1 MCEGR
6 IDGSTLQLV
15 TVCLC
20 DDGVGEL
27 SNELGE
33 SIPPQPP
40 VVSYLRPSDA
50 RARARV
56 VGARGVGRPPDGG
69 VGMSERSKLT
79 SSHLRRQ
86 ALVYLRQSS
95 QAQLERNVESTQR
108 QYALVERAIE
118 FGFAREQVVVIDE
131 DLGISGSGIAER
143 TGFARL
149 AAEVALGHA
158 GLVLGLE
165 VSRLAR
171 NNVDWYRLL
180 DLCGVTDTVIGD
192 ADGLYHPGSFNDR
205 LLLGLKGTMSEAE
218 LHVLRARLE
227 GGIRNKAARGELR
240 KALPVGLVWGEAEG
254 EILLDPDEAVRGAI
268 QTIFDRFAELG
279 SVRQVWLWMRRE
291 GVQFP
296 MRRFAH
302 GEIQWAVPSYH
313 QIHSVLESP
322 VYAGAYAFGKTRRE
336 RYVDEH
342 GNTRQR
348 MRRLPQAEWGVL
360 IWEHHPG
367 FIDKATYERNRERI
381 ASNTRPRVHEAGG
394 AVREGQALLQGI
406 AVCKRCGRKLNV
418 AYDGR
423 RGKGRPTYYCPGR
436 ILVENRGSW
445 CLRVGGGQ
453 IDHAVAGALLAA
465 LTPAGVKAALHAAEA
480 LEQDHDAAL
489 KQWRLQVERARY
501 AAERAERRYRQVE
514 PEHRLVAR
522 GLERDWETA
531 LQELAKAEAELTLRE
546 QQRPRTLTD
555 DERERLLA
563 LGGDLGRVWSA
574 PTTTDRDRKQL
585 LRCLIEEVIIDV
597 VREERRATLT
607 LRWQG
612 GAITELGVPLPRH
625 QPPIRTDDDTVAL
638 MRRLAVHYDD
648 ATIAGILNRQ
658 GRRSATGQRFTAQIV
673 SSLRGSWKIPRH
685 QPANDAPDGKLLPI
699 ARVAEIL
706 QVAPST
712 IHRWLADGFIA
723 GEQDTP
729 GAPWRI
735 RVTDDLRSRFVE
747 QAPQGWLP
755 MLEATLA
762 LGVSRQTVLQRVKR
776 GELQAVHVRNGRRKG
791 LRILV
796 PHAETSLFDTT
807 AISAAA
813 V

>member
-1 MCEGR
+1 M
-6 IDGSTLQLV
+6 
-15 TVCLC
+15 
-20 DDGVGEL
+20 GV
-27 SNELGE
+27 
-33 SIPPQPP
+33 
-40 VVSYLRPSDA
+40 
-50 RARARV
+50 
-56 VGARGVGRPPDGG
+56 
-69 VGMSERSKLT
+69 SERSKLT
-79 SSHLRRQ
+79 SSHLRR
-86 ALVYLRQSS
+86 AAFVYLRQSS
-95 QAQLERNVESTQR
+95 QAQVERNVESTAR

-118 FGFAREQVVVIDE
+118 LGFAREQVVVIDE
-131 DLGISGSGIAER
+131 DLGISGSGLSDR
-143 TGFARL
+143 SGFARL

-171 NNVDWYRLL
+171 NNADWYRLL

-192 ADGLYHPGSFNDR
+192 ADGIYHPGSFNDR

-240 KALPVGLVWGEAEG
+240 KALPVGLQWGEEEG
-254 EILLDPDEAVRGAI
+254 EILLDTDEAVRGAI
-268 QTIFDRFAELG
+268 ATIFDRFAELG
-279 SVRQVWLWMRRE
+279 SVRQVWLWMRHE

-296 MRRFAH
+296 MRRFPYS
-302 GEIQWAVPSYH
+302 EIQWAVPTYH
-313 QIHSVLESP
+313 QIHSVLDSP

-348 MRRLPQAEWGVL
+348 MRRLPRAEWQVL
-360 IWEHHPG
+360 IWDHHPG
-367 FIDKATYERNRERI
+367 YIDKATYERNRERI
-381 ASNTRPRVHEAGG
+381 ARNTRPRAHEAGG
-394 AVREGQALLQGI
+394 AVREGAALLQGI
-406 AVCKRCGRKLNV
+406 AVCGRCGRKLHV

-423 RGKGRPTYYCPGR
+423 RGHGRPTYYCPGR

-445 CLRVGGGQ
+445 CMRVGGVQ
-453 IDHAVAGALLAA
+453 IDQAVAAALLAA
-465 LTPAGVKAALHAAEA
+465 LTPAGVKAALRAAEA
-480 LEQDHDAAL
+480 LEADHDTAL
-489 KQWRLQVERARY
+489 SQWRLQVERAQY
-501 AAERAERRYRQVE
+501 QAERAERRYRQVE

-522 GLERDWETA
+522 GLERDWEQA
-531 LQELAKAEAELTLRE
+531 LGALAQAEAELALRE
-546 QQRPRTLTD
+546 QQRPRALTD

-563 LGGDLGRVWSA
+563 LGADLGRVWSA

-585 LRCLIEEVIIDV
+585 LRTLIEEVIVDV
-597 VREERRATLT
+597 VREERRATLV
-607 LRWQG
+607 LCWRG
-612 GAITELGVPLPRH
+612 GAITELVVPLPRH

-673 SSLRGSWKIPRH
+673 SSLHTSWKIPRH
-685 QPANDAPDGKLLPI
+685 QPPSETPDGELLPI

-706 QVAPST
+706 EVAPST
-712 IHRWLADGFIA
+712 IHRWLGDGFIA

-735 RVTDDLRSRFVE
+735 RVTDDLRQRFVE
-747 QAPQGWLP
+747 QAPEGWLP
-755 MLEATLA
+755 MLEATVA

-791 LRILV
+791 LRIKV
-796 PHAETSLFDTT
+796 PAAETALFDATPMST
-807 AISAAA
+807 AA

>member
-1 MCEGR
+1 
-6 IDGSTLQLV
+6 
-15 TVCLC
+15 
-20 DDGVGEL
+20 
-27 SNELGE
+27 
-33 SIPPQPP
+33 
-40 VVSYLRPSDA
+40 
-50 RARARV
+50 
-56 VGARGVGRPPDGG
+56 
-69 VGMSERSKLT
+69 MSERQTLT
-79 SSHLRRQ
+79 ASHLRRQ
-86 ALVYLRQSS
+86 AFVYLRQSS
-95 QAQLERNVESTQR
+95 QAQLERNVESTAR

-118 FGFAREQVVVIDE
+118 LGFAREQVVVIDE
-131 DLGISGSGIAER
+131 DLGISGSGLSDR
-143 TGFARL
+143 SGFARL

-240 KALPVGLVWGEAEG
+240 KALPVGLVWGEEEG

-268 QTIFDRFAELG
+268 GTIFDRFAELG

-296 MRRFAH
+296 LRRWPN
-302 GEIQWAVPSYH
+302 ELRWVTPTYH
-313 QIHSVLESP
+313 QVHSVLESP

-367 FIDKATYERNRERI
+367 YIDKATFERNRERI
-381 ASNTRPRVHEAGG
+381 AANTRPRAHEPGG

-406 AVCKRCGRKLNV
+406 AVCARCGRKLNV

-423 RGKGRPTYYCPGR
+423 RGHPRPSYYCPGR

-445 CLRVGGGQ
+445 CMRVGGVQ
-453 IDHAVAGALLAA
+453 IDQAVAGALLAA
-465 LTPAGVKAALHAAEA
+465 LTPAGVKAAVQAAEA
-480 LEQDHDAAL
+480 LEADHDQAL

-501 AAERAERRYRQVE
+501 QADRAERRYRQVE

-522 GLERDWETA
+522 GLERDWENA
-531 LQELAKAEAELTLRE
+531 LGELAKAEAELVLRE
-546 QQRPRTLTD
+546 QQRPRTLTHQ
-555 DERERLLA
+555 EREQLLV
-563 LGGDLGRVWSA
+563 LGADLGRVWSA

-585 LRCLIEEVIIDV
+585 LRTLIEEVIVDV
-597 VREERRATLT
+597 LREERRATLT

-612 GAITELGVPLPRH
+612 SAITDLVVPLPRY
-625 QPPIRTDDDTVAL
+625 QPPIRTDDDTIEL
-638 MRRLAVHYDD
+638 MQRLAVHYDD

-658 GRRSATGQRFTAQIV
+658 GRRSATGQRFTAQII
-673 SSLRGSWKIPRH
+673 SSLRGHWKIPRH
-685 QPANDAPDGKLLPI
+685 QPSDPSDGELLPI

-706 QVAPST
+706 EVAPST
-712 IHRWLADGFIA
+712 IHRWLNDGFIA

-735 RVTDDLRSRFVE
+735 RVTDDLRQRFVE
-747 QAPQGWLP
+747 QAPEGWLP
-755 MLEATLA
+755 MLEATIA
-762 LGVSRQTVLQRVKR
+762 LGVTRQTVLQRVKR

-796 PHAETSLFDTT
+796 PQAETTLFDTT
-807 AISAAA
+807 QISTAA